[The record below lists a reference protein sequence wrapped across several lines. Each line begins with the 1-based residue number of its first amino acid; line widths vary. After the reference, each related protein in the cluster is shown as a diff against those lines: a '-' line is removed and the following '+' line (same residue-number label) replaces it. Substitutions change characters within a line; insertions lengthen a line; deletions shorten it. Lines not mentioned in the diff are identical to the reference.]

1 MTFYSNLA
9 EAVAPLIAE
18 LGRDAELVS
27 YGPDTLGP
35 NGMTRGAETV
45 QQVKLAFGKQKSSYS
60 ANGHATHKMRS
71 AFISSDAAPQVGDA
85 VRLDGTDWRVTAAEA
100 YSGSSEIVAYK
111 IEIQRA

>member
-1 MTFYSNLA
+1 MTFYSSLA
-9 EAVAPLIAE
+9 EAGAPLIAE

-35 NGMTRGAETV
+35 NGMTRGPETV

-60 ANGHATHKMRS
+60 ANGNATYKMRT
-71 AFISSDAAPQVGDA
+71 AFISASAAPKVGDA
-85 VRLDGTDWRVTAAEA
+85 VRLDGVDWKVTAAEA

-111 IEIQRA
+111 VEIERA

>member
-18 LGRDAELVS
+18 LGRDAELVL

-45 QQVKLAFGKQKSSYS
+45 QQIKLAFGKQKSGYS

-71 AFISSDAAPQVGDA
+71 AFIGSEVAPKVGDA
-85 VRLDGTDWRVTAAEA
+85 VRLDGTDWKVTAAEA

-111 IEIQRA
+111 VHLERA

>member
-9 EAVAPLIAE
+9 EAVAPLIAD

-45 QQVKLAFGKQKSSYS
+45 QHVKLAFGKQKSSYS
-60 ANGHATHKMRS
+60 ANGNATHKMRT
-71 AFISSDAAPQVGDA
+71 AYISSDVAPKVGDA
-85 VRLDGTDWRVTAAEA
+85 VRLDGADWKVTAAEA

-111 IEIQRA
+111 VYIERA